1 MFSKIEECIEDL
13 KQGKMVIVV
22 DDENRENE
30 GDIVFLAE
38 YATYENVNFMTKYA
52 KGLICVPM
60 SDERE
65 ENLGLLAMTMKNT
78 DLKGT
83 AFTVT
88 IDSKIGTTGISV
100 QDRLQTIIDL
110 ADFEKTEND
119 FTKPGHI
126 FPLVAKKKGVLER
139 EGHTEAI
146 VDLAIIAGAKPIGV
160 ICEILKDDG
169 TMARLADLEIFAEEH
184 QLKIISIEDLIV
196 YRKKMET
203 LMKVVAEAPMIT
215 SRGEFKIIG
224 FSNEIDDKE
233 HIALIKGNIE
243 NQENILVRVHSECLT
258 GDVFASMRCECG
270 TQLGRAMEEI
280 EKNGSGV
287 ILYLRQEGRGIGI
300 TNKIKAY
307 ALQSKG
313 SDTVDANLKLGFE
326 EDLRDY
332 AVASQMLKALNVK
345 SIRLLSNNPKKNQ
358 GLIKYGTKINSV
370 ESLEV
375 GIHELNK
382 NYMETKKNRMGHT
395 LKTI

>member
-1 MFSKIEECIEDL
+1 M
-13 KQGKMVIVV
+13 
-22 DDENRENE
+22 
-30 GDIVFLAE
+30 
-38 YATYENVNFMTKYA
+38 
-52 KGLICVPM
+52 
-60 SDERE
+60 
-65 ENLGLLAMTMKNT
+65 
-78 DLKGT
+78 
-83 AFTVT
+83 
-88 IDSKIGTTGISV
+88 
-100 QDRLQTIIDL
+100 
-110 ADFEKTEND
+110 
-119 FTKPGHI
+119 
-126 FPLVAKKKGVLER
+126 
-139 EGHTEAI
+139 
-146 VDLAIIAGAKPIGV
+146 AIIAGAKPIGV

-358 GLIKYGTKINSV
+358 GLIKYGTKINSI